1 MPSPL
6 PALPPD
12 NTTICVVVPNSQEWI
27 RLYLG
32 TLSML
37 TRWWYYDVNNELDAE
52 DVVQRAMS
60 CNAETGADY
69 EDCMT
74 LDCNDVL
81 ECILQTP
88 EIQQAIAQYAI
99 SSSITATNTESE
111 SILNSNTFP
120 VIGACTNAQVFGMT
134 TQLVDLINTISL
146 TILDRFVA
154 SLNSAG
160 NLGYLIE
167 AIPVIGELPID
178 DILTFVQTVAVQ
190 INTEYQAS
198 ADVQLLED
206 IACDLMC
213 IGMEDCDLT
222 FQEIRDYY
230 SSKIDPI
237 IQYDTMEELVLN
249 IVANGWFGDQSVYI
263 IHFFIIQLV
272 VIGGEITGID
282 ANRIIK
288 TVSSYYNDP
297 NPDWDTICDD
307 CPETWCEVLDMTESQ
322 HGFVFDTISGSQAG
336 TWQNGVGLVASDV
349 GIGSDA
355 SRMIAG
361 YLPFTEST
369 VNAWGYD
376 GSYTEGSTN
385 DGSLPAVAGSIRL
398 NGVGNTSAEIIR
410 TFNQVSGNPLP
421 IGRNDFGN
429 IQGTS
434 VRPFIKASRGGFS
447 GSVVITEITVCGIGS
462 NPFT

>member
-12 NTTICVVVPNSQEWI
+12 NTIICVVVPDSQEWI

-37 TRWWYYDVNNELDAE
+37 TRWWYYDVNNESEAE

-88 EIQQAIAQYAI
+88 EIQQAIAQFAI
-99 SSSITATNTESE
+99 GSSITATDTEND

-120 VIGACTNAQVFGMT
+120 VLGSCTNAQVFGMT
-134 TQLVDLINTISL
+134 TQLVDLIDTISL

-167 AIPVIGELPID
+167 GIPVIGELPID

-230 SSKIDPI
+230 QDKIVLP

-249 IVANGWFGDQSVYI
+249 IVANGWFGDQAVYI
-263 IHFFIIQLV
+263 IHFFIVQLV

-297 NPDWDTICDD
+297 NPDWSTICDD
-307 CPETWCEVLDMTESQ
+307 CPEQWTSTLDLTSSDYGFTFIDGEWIDTV
-322 HGFVFDTISGSQAG
+322 GFVPTANTGNDNRLYATLAFDEVNITFVSWQASITIPSNPQGDS
-336 TWQNGVGLVASDV
+336 
-349 GIGSDA
+349 
-355 SRMIAG
+355 
-361 YLPFTEST
+361 
-369 VNAWGYD
+369 
-376 GSYTEGSTN
+376 
-385 DGSLPAVAGSIRL
+385 VAGLSIKDNSVNTFAQPYTYPQL
-398 NGVGNTSAEIIR
+398 GNGTSNLD
-410 TFNQVSGNPLP
+410 FNAT
-421 IGRNDFGN
+421 IN
-429 IQGTS
+429 IQGDFIDLFL
-434 VRPFIKASRGGFS
+434 RPDNNGSS
-447 GSVVITEITVCGIGS
+447 GSGVVSEVVLSGTGTKPS
-462 NPFT
+462 QLP